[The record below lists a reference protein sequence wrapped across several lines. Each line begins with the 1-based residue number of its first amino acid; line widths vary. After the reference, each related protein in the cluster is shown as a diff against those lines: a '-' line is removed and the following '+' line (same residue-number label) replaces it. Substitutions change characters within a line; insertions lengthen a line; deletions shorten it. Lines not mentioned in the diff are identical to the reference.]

1 MLLLETK
8 NNKCKNLLSCK
19 NKTFVF
25 STWIFKCIHFNIQ
38 FSNISTP
45 ELLELITCIIEF
57 FYIVFPHIHFIKYYL
72 LAQSHVTKA
81 SQIGR
86 VHDGDRSLGS
96 LPSGGGVV
104 YWVYPA
110 SDYNCWWME
119 ALSRV
124 SAITRP
130 FTLLGYLQSRRG
142 NNGVFL
148 RWLLI
153 STNANKNVFSYL

>member
-72 LAQSHVTKA
+72 LAQSHAIKASIKA

-86 VHDGDRSLGS
+86 VHDGDRSMGS
-96 LPSGGGVV
+96 LPSVGGVV
-104 YWVYPA
+104 SSVWCTLYRVYKA
-110 SDYNCWWME
+110 SDYNC
-119 ALSRV
+119 
-124 SAITRP
+124 
-130 FTLLGYLQSRRG
+130 
-142 NNGVFL
+142 
-148 RWLLI
+148 
-153 STNANKNVFSYL
+153 